1 MGELRSKACAD
12 RSVLNPQCPLKE
24 QQASAARGKAMAAEA
39 GISDVITNQDAVSE
53 ERIWQAVIVSTIH
66 EWMSGP
72 ERRSREAE
80 QFLFRDENDFSLVC
94 LSAGMDPQRLRER
107 LVRLRDKLA
116 IRPDSN
122 LPRNECVRIGVS

>member
-1 MGELRSKACAD
+1 
-12 RSVLNPQCPLKE
+12 
-24 QQASAARGKAMAAEA
+24 MAAEA
-39 GISDVITNQDAVSE
+39 GISDVITNQDAVPE

-107 LVRLRDKLA
+107 LVRLRDRLA

-122 LPRNECVRIGVS
+122 LPRN